1 MNFLASWFLPA
12 LAAVAGPTLIHLLNR
27 RRYRTQQWA
36 AMQFLREAVKR
47 NRRAI
52 QIRDFI
58 LLAIRTLVVLLF
70 VLAMARPYW
79 IGGGQQAYNGTE
91 PIHAVIVLDNSL
103 SMGYTALDKSLLDE
117 AKAQATNFIETLP
130 SGSEVSVIPM
140 CRQPNWFNVG
150 AYSSREDALNAVEQ
164 IRVVDQEAN
173 LRTAA
178 EKARLALEEDSGV
191 QTKRVV
197 LLGDLQANGWEDNS
211 LEETLDPL
219 GDVQVVAVQPADTDN
234 SWISDFYLRDGI
246 ADAESTG
253 HFIGT
258 VRHEGLEPRDNVT
271 VSLIVDDQVVAE
283 QILQLQPGQATTVN
297 FEHQF
302 VTAGTSKDPVFARAE
317 LTLDTDRLPMD
328 DRRVC
333 VVPVIAR
340 VPVVFIDQ
348 YGRDEDLE
356 RGRLGESF
364 MLRHLLA
371 PTLDED
377 VEHKSLI
384 DVIHRTIEDFTIEDL
399 QDARCVIISG
409 SVAPNVADVVTLREY
424 AEQGG
429 QVLITAGGLFETT
442 SWNAAAWDDGNGFL
456 PVGLSPEPVGSLPPA
471 NTQQWPTFGLNPETF
486 DDPIYNLQIP
496 EEEFQDLV
504 SAPIF
509 YKAISADLNSLDTFD
524 EKELSRVQDLLDSD
538 RRQTRWLNW
547 TNPLGRHYSEFTPEQ
562 IVARNRPRVLGQYD
576 NKESFLVERRIG
588 QGHVQLLT
596 SGVFPEWNDLSV
608 DTGVLL
614 LDRIVRTSLVR
625 SLPERTMPTQEE
637 MVIPVSVRHQHADH
651 KLTWPI
657 NSSNGTEAISV
668 DVFANQKYGVVIR
681 GATDRGFYQL
691 VRVEDE
697 TGGEVPVMLL
707 GFNGT
712 SEESNLTLQQIDELR
727 ALVPSGRVRWLAAG
741 AAISLEGETYLGN
754 GTWRWLMYCLLLLL
768 LVEMAVLTSKQRDE
782 NPSTGGAVI

>member
-52 QIRDFI
+52 QIRDLV

-79 IGGGQQAYNGTE
+79 VGGGQQAYNGSE
-91 PIHAVIVLDNSL
+91 PIHAVIVVDNSL
-103 SMGYTALDKSLLDE
+103 SMGYTALDKSLLDD
-117 AKAQATNFIETLP
+117 AKAQASAFIETLP

-140 CRQPNWFNVG
+140 CTQPHWFSVG
-150 AYSSREDALNAVEQ
+150 AYSSREDALNAIEQ
-164 IRVVDQEAN
+164 IRVVDQSAD
-173 LRTAA
+173 LRAAA
-178 EKARLALEEDSGV
+178 EQAGIALEQDSSV
-191 QTKRVV
+191 QTKRVIM
-197 LLGDLQANGWEDNS
+197 LGDLQSHGWQDNN
-211 LEETLDPL
+211 LEETLATL
-219 GDVQVVAVQPADTDN
+219 GDLQIVAVQPTETDN

-246 ADAESTG
+246 ADAESTA
-253 HFIGT
+253 HFTGT
-258 VRHEGLEPRDNVT
+258 VRHEGIEPRSNVT
-271 VSLIVDDQVVAE
+271 VSLIIDDQVVAE
-283 QILQLQPGQATTVN
+283 QILQLEPGQATTVR

-302 VTAGTSKDPVFARAE
+302 VTAGSSREPVFARAE
-317 LTLDTDRLPMD
+317 LTLDADRLPMD

-364 MLRHLLA
+364 MLRHLLS
-371 PTLDED
+371 PILEED

-384 DVIHRTIEDFTIEDL
+384 DVLHRTIEDFTIEDL
-399 QDARCVIISG
+399 QDARCVIIAG

-429 QVLITAGGLFETT
+429 QILIAAGGLFEATSWTT
-442 SWNAAAWDDGNGFL
+442 SAWDDGNGFL
-456 PVGLSPEPVGSLPPA
+456 PIALSPEPVGSLPPA
-471 NTQQWPTFGLNPETF
+471 NTQQWPTFSLNPETF
-486 DDPIYNLQIP
+486 EDPIYNLQIP
-496 EEEFQDLV
+496 GDEFNDLI
-504 SAPIF
+504 SAPVF
-509 YKAISADLNSLDTFD
+509 YKAIATDMTTLDDFD
-524 EKELSRVQDLLDSD
+524 EKELSRVQALLEQND
-538 RRQTRWLNW
+538 QQPRWLNW

-576 NKESFLVERRIG
+576 NKHPFLVERRIG

-614 LDRIVRTSLVR
+614 LDRIVRNSLVR
-625 SLPERTMPTQEE
+625 SLPERTMDTQKE
-637 MVIPVSVRHQHADH
+637 MVIPVSTRHQHADH

-657 NSSNGTEAISV
+657 NSSQGTEAV
-668 DVFANQKYGVVIR
+668 AVEVLGAQKYGVVIR
-681 GATDRGFYQL
+681 GATDRGFYSL
-691 VRVEDE
+691 TRTEED

-707 GFNGT
+707 GFNGDG
-712 SEESNLTLQQIDELR
+712 EESNLALQQTSELE
-727 ALVPSGRVRWLAAG
+727 AIASDGRIRWLTAG
-741 AAISLEGETYLGN
+741 DTLSLEGETYLGS
-754 GTWRWLMYCLLLLL
+754 GTWRWLMYLLLLML
-768 LVEMAVLTSKQRDE
+768 LVEMAVLASKKQE
-782 NPSTGGAVI
+782 AAESGGVTA

>member
-1 MNFLASWFLPA
+1 MNFIASWFLPA

-36 AMQFLREAVKR
+36 AMQFLLEAVKR

-52 QIRDFI
+52 QIRDLI
-58 LLAIRTLVVLLF
+58 LLAIRTFIVLLF

-79 IGGGQQAYNGTE
+79 VGGGQQAYNGSE

-103 SMGYTALDKSLLDE
+103 SMGYTALDKSLLDN
-117 AKAQATNFIETLP
+117 AKSQAAAFVETLP

-140 CRQPNWFNVG
+140 CTQPHWFSVG
-150 AYSSREDALNAVEQ
+150 AYSSREDALNAIEQ
-164 IRVVDQEAN
+164 IRVVDQSAD
-173 LRTAA
+173 LRLAA
-178 EKARLALEEDSGV
+178 EQATLALEQDSNV
-191 QTKRVV
+191 QTKRVI
-197 LLGDLQANGWEDNS
+197 LLGDLQTHGWQDSN
-211 LEETLDPL
+211 LEQTLGSL
-219 GDVQVVAVQPADTDN
+219 GDVQVVAVQPAATDN

-246 ADAESTG
+246 ADAESTA

-258 VRHEGLEPRDNVT
+258 VRHEGVEPRTDVT
-271 VSLIVDDQVVAE
+271 VSLIINDQVVAE
-283 QILQLQPGQATTVN
+283 QILQLQPGQAATVN

-302 VTAGTSKDPVFARAE
+302 VTAGSSKEPEFARAE

-348 YGRDEDLE
+348 YGRDEDLD

-371 PTLDED
+371 PTLGED
-377 VEHKSLI
+377 IEHKSLI

-409 SVAPNVADVVTLREY
+409 SVAPNIADVVTLREY

-429 QVLITAGGLFETT
+429 QILITAGGLFEST
-442 SWNAAAWDDGNGFL
+442 SWNAAAWDEGNGFL
-456 PVGLSPEPVGSLPPA
+456 PVGISPDPVGSLPPA

-486 DDPIYNLQIP
+486 DDPIYNLQLP
-496 EEEFQDLV
+496 ADEFNDLL
-504 SAPIF
+504 SAPVF
-509 YKAISADLNSLDTFD
+509 YKAISADINSLDTFD
-524 EKELSRVQDLLDSD
+524 DKELARVQNLLNNDA
-538 RRQTRWLNW
+538 QQPRWLNW

-562 IVARNRPRVLGQYD
+562 LVARNRPRILGQYD
-576 NKESFLVERRIG
+576 NKQAFLVERRIG

-625 SLPERTMPTQEE
+625 SLPERTMATQAE
-637 MVIPVSVRHQHADH
+637 MVIPVSTRHQHADH
-651 KLTWPI
+651 KLTWPVH
-657 NSSNGTEAISV
+657 STNGTEAVAVELLGS
-668 DVFANQKYGVVIR
+668 QKHGVVIR

-691 VRVEDE
+691 IRSE
-697 TGGEVPVMLL
+697 TDSDNEVPVMLL

-712 SEESNLTLQQIDELR
+712 SDESDLTLQQTEELQ
-727 ALVPSGRVRWLAAG
+727 AQVPDSRVRWLSEG
-741 AAISLEGETYLGN
+741 ETLSLEGETSLGS
-754 GTWRWLMYCLLLLL
+754 GTWRWLMYLL
-768 LVEMAVLTSKQRDE
+768 LVLLLIEMGVLASGSREEK
-782 NPSTGGAVI
+782 PSTDGVTA

>member
-52 QIRDFI
+52 QIRDLV

-79 IGGGQQAYNGTE
+79 VGGGQQAYNGSE
-91 PIHAVIVLDNSL
+91 PIHAVIVVDNSL
-103 SMGYTALDKSLLDE
+103 SMGYTALDKSLLDD
-117 AKAQATNFIETLP
+117 AKAQASAFIETLP

-140 CRQPNWFNVG
+140 CTQPHWFSVG
-150 AYSSREDALNAVEQ
+150 AYSSREDALNAIEQ
-164 IRVVDQEAN
+164 IRVVDQSAD
-173 LRTAA
+173 LRAAA
-178 EKARLALEEDSGV
+178 EQAGIALEQDSSV
-191 QTKRVV
+191 QTKRVIM
-197 LLGDLQANGWEDNS
+197 LGDLQSHGWQDNN
-211 LEETLDPL
+211 LEETLATL
-219 GDVQVVAVQPADTDN
+219 GDLQLVAVQPTETDN

-246 ADAESTG
+246 ADAESTA
-253 HFIGT
+253 HFTGT
-258 VRHEGLEPRDNVT
+258 VRHEGIEPRSNVT
-271 VSLIVDDQVVAE
+271 VSLIIDDQVVAE
-283 QILQLQPGQATTVN
+283 QILQLEPGQATTVR

-302 VTAGTSKDPVFARAE
+302 VTAGSSREPVFARAE
-317 LTLDTDRLPMD
+317 LTLDADRLPMD

-364 MLRHLLA
+364 MLRHLLS
-371 PTLDED
+371 PILEED

-384 DVIHRTIEDFTIEDL
+384 DVLHRTIEDFTIEDL
-399 QDARCVIISG
+399 QDARCVIIAG

-429 QVLITAGGLFETT
+429 QILIAAGGLFEATSWTT
-442 SWNAAAWDDGNGFL
+442 SAWDDGNGFL
-456 PVGLSPEPVGSLPPA
+456 PIALSPEPVGSLPPA
-471 NTQQWPTFGLNPETF
+471 NTQQWPTFSLNPETF
-486 DDPIYNLQIP
+486 EDPIYNLQIP
-496 EEEFQDLV
+496 GDEFNDLI
-504 SAPIF
+504 SAPVF
-509 YKAISADLNSLDTFD
+509 YKAIATDMTTLDDFD
-524 EKELSRVQDLLDSD
+524 EKELSRVQTLLEQND
-538 RRQTRWLNW
+538 QQPRWLNW

-576 NKESFLVERRIG
+576 NKHPFLVERRIG

-614 LDRIVRTSLVR
+614 LDRIVRNSLVR
-625 SLPERTMPTQEE
+625 SLPERTMDTQKE
-637 MVIPVSVRHQHADH
+637 MVIPVSTRHQHADH

-657 NSSNGTEAISV
+657 NSSQGTEAV
-668 DVFANQKYGVVIR
+668 AVEVLGAQKYGVVIR
-681 GATDRGFYQL
+681 GATDRGFYSL
-691 VRVEDE
+691 TRTEED

-707 GFNGT
+707 GFNGDG
-712 SEESNLTLQQIDELR
+712 EESNLALQQTSELE
-727 ALVPSGRVRWLAAG
+727 AIASDGRIRWLTAG
-741 AAISLEGETYLGN
+741 DTLSLEGETYLGS
-754 GTWRWLMYCLLLLL
+754 GTWRWLMYLLLLML
-768 LVEMAVLTSKQRDE
+768 LVEMAVLASKKQE
-782 NPSTGGAVI
+782 AAESGGVTA

>member
-52 QIRDFI
+52 QIRDLV

-79 IGGGQQAYNGTE
+79 VGGGQQAYNGSE
-91 PIHAVIVLDNSL
+91 PIHAVIVVDNSL
-103 SMGYTALDKSLLDE
+103 SMGYTALDKSLLDD
-117 AKAQATNFIETLP
+117 AKAQASAFIETLP

-140 CRQPNWFNVG
+140 CTQPHWFSVG
-150 AYSSREDALNAVEQ
+150 AYSSREDALNAIEQ
-164 IRVVDQEAN
+164 IRVVDQSAD
-173 LRTAA
+173 LRAAA
-178 EKARLALEEDSGV
+178 EQAGIALEQDSSV
-191 QTKRVV
+191 QTKRVIM
-197 LLGDLQANGWEDNS
+197 LGDLQSHGWQDNN
-211 LEETLDPL
+211 LEETLATL
-219 GDVQVVAVQPADTDN
+219 GDLQIVAVQPTETDN

-246 ADAESTG
+246 ADAESTA
-253 HFIGT
+253 HFTGT
-258 VRHEGLEPRDNVT
+258 VRHEGIEPRSNVT
-271 VSLIVDDQVVAE
+271 VSLIIDDQVVAE
-283 QILQLQPGQATTVN
+283 QILQLEPGQAATVR

-302 VTAGTSKDPVFARAE
+302 VTAGSSREPVFARAE
-317 LTLDTDRLPMD
+317 LTLDADRLPMD

-364 MLRHLLA
+364 MLRHLLS
-371 PTLDED
+371 PILEED

-384 DVIHRTIEDFTIEDL
+384 DVLHRTIEDFTIEDL
-399 QDARCVIISG
+399 QDARCVIIAG

-429 QVLITAGGLFETT
+429 QILIAAGGLFEATSWTT
-442 SWNAAAWDDGNGFL
+442 SAWDDGNGFL
-456 PVGLSPEPVGSLPPA
+456 PIALSPEPVGSLPPA
-471 NTQQWPTFGLNPETF
+471 NTQQWPTFSLNPETF
-486 DDPIYNLQIP
+486 EDPIYNLQIP
-496 EEEFQDLV
+496 GDEFNDLI
-504 SAPIF
+504 SAPVF
-509 YKAISADLNSLDTFD
+509 YKAIATDMTTLDDFD
-524 EKELSRVQDLLDSD
+524 EKELSRVQTLLEQNDQ
-538 RRQTRWLNW
+538 RPRWLNW

-576 NKESFLVERRIG
+576 NKHPFLVERRIG

-614 LDRIVRTSLVR
+614 LDRIVRNSLVR
-625 SLPERTMPTQEE
+625 SLPERTMDTQKE
-637 MVIPVSVRHQHADH
+637 MVIPVSTRHQHADH

-657 NSSNGTEAISV
+657 NSSQGTEAV
-668 DVFANQKYGVVIR
+668 AVEVLGAQKYGVVIR
-681 GATDRGFYQL
+681 GATDRGFYSL
-691 VRVEDE
+691 TRTEED

-707 GFNGT
+707 GFNGDG
-712 SEESNLTLQQIDELR
+712 EESNLALQQTSELE
-727 ALVPSGRVRWLAAG
+727 AIASDGRIRWLTAG
-741 AAISLEGETYLGN
+741 DTLSLEGETYLGS
-754 GTWRWLMYCLLLLL
+754 GTWRWLMYLLLLML
-768 LVEMAVLTSKQRDE
+768 LVEMAVLASKKQE
-782 NPSTGGAVI
+782 AAESGGVTA

>member
-52 QIRDFI
+52 QIRDLV

-79 IGGGQQAYNGTE
+79 VGGGQQAYNGSE
-91 PIHAVIVLDNSL
+91 PIHAVIVVDNSL
-103 SMGYTALDKSLLDE
+103 SMGYTALDKSLLDD
-117 AKAQATNFIETLP
+117 AKAQASAFIETLP

-140 CRQPNWFNVG
+140 CTQPHWFSVG

-164 IRVVDQEAN
+164 IRVVDQSAD
-173 LRTAA
+173 LRAAA
-178 EKARLALEEDSGV
+178 EQAGIALEQDSSV
-191 QTKRVV
+191 QTKRVIM
-197 LLGDLQANGWEDNS
+197 LGDLQSHGWQDNN
-211 LEETLDPL
+211 LEETLATL
-219 GDVQVVAVQPADTDN
+219 GDLQIVAVQPTETDN

-246 ADAESTG
+246 ADAESTA

-258 VRHEGLEPRDNVT
+258 VRHEGIEPRSNVT
-271 VSLIVDDQVVAE
+271 VSLIIDDQVVAE
-283 QILQLQPGQATTVN
+283 QILQLEPGQATTVN

-302 VTAGTSKDPVFARAE
+302 VTAGSSREPVFARAE
-317 LTLDTDRLPMD
+317 LTLDADRLPMD

-348 YGRDEDLE
+348 YGQDEDLE

-364 MLRHLLA
+364 MLRHLLS
-371 PTLDED
+371 PILEED

-384 DVIHRTIEDFTIEDL
+384 DVLHRTIEDFTIEDL
-399 QDARCVIISG
+399 QDARCVIIAG

-429 QVLITAGGLFETT
+429 QILIAAGGLFEATSWTT
-442 SWNAAAWDDGNGFL
+442 SAWDDGNGFL
-456 PVGLSPEPVGSLPPA
+456 PIALSPEPVGSLPPA
-471 NTQQWPTFGLNPETF
+471 NTQQWPTFSLNPETF

-496 EEEFQDLV
+496 EDEFNDLI
-504 SAPIF
+504 SAPVF
-509 YKAISADLNSLDTFD
+509 YKAIATDMTTLDDFD
-524 EKELSRVQDLLDSD
+524 EKELSRVQTLLEQND
-538 RRQTRWLNW
+538 QQPRWLNW

-576 NKESFLVERRIG
+576 NKHPFLVERRIG

-614 LDRIVRTSLVR
+614 LDRIVRNSLVR
-625 SLPERTMPTQEE
+625 SLPERTMDTQKE
-637 MVIPVSVRHQHADH
+637 MVIPVSTRHQHADH

-657 NSSNGTEAISV
+657 NSSQGTEAV
-668 DVFANQKYGVVIR
+668 AVEVLGAQKYGVVIR
-681 GATDRGFYQL
+681 GATDRGFYSL
-691 VRVEDE
+691 TRTEEDA
-697 TGGEVPVMLL
+697 GGEVPVMLL
-707 GFNGT
+707 GFNGDG
-712 SEESNLTLQQIDELR
+712 EESNLALQQTSELE
-727 ALVPSGRVRWLAAG
+727 AIASDGRIRWLTAG
-741 AAISLEGETYLGN
+741 DALSLEGETYLGS
-754 GTWRWLMYCLLLLL
+754 GTWRWLMYSVLLML
-768 LVEMAVLTSKQRDE
+768 LVEMAVLASKKQE
-782 NPSTGGAVI
+782 ASEAGGVTA

>member
-52 QIRDFI
+52 QIRDLV

-79 IGGGQQAYNGTE
+79 VGGGQQAYNGSE
-91 PIHAVIVLDNSL
+91 PIHAVIVVDNSL
-103 SMGYTALDKSLLDE
+103 SMGYTALDKSLLDD
-117 AKAQATNFIETLP
+117 AKAQASAFIETLP

-140 CRQPNWFNVG
+140 CTQPHWFSVG
-150 AYSSREDALNAVEQ
+150 AYSSREDALNAIEQ
-164 IRVVDQEAN
+164 IRVVDQSAD
-173 LRTAA
+173 LRSAA
-178 EKARLALEEDSGV
+178 EQAGIALEQDSSV
-191 QTKRVV
+191 QTKRVIM
-197 LLGDLQANGWEDNS
+197 LGDLQSHGWQDNN
-211 LEETLDPL
+211 LEETLATL
-219 GDVQVVAVQPADTDN
+219 GDLQIVAVQPTETDN

-246 ADAESTG
+246 ADAESTA
-253 HFIGT
+253 HFTGT
-258 VRHEGLEPRDNVT
+258 VRHEGIEPRSNVT
-271 VSLIVDDQVVAE
+271 VSLIIDDQVVAE
-283 QILQLQPGQATTVN
+283 QILQLEPGQATTVR

-302 VTAGTSKDPVFARAE
+302 VTAGSSREPVFARAE
-317 LTLDTDRLPMD
+317 LTLDADRLPMD

-364 MLRHLLA
+364 MLRHLLS
-371 PTLDED
+371 PILEED

-384 DVIHRTIEDFTIEDL
+384 DVLHRTIEDFTIEDL
-399 QDARCVIISG
+399 QDARCVIIAG

-429 QVLITAGGLFETT
+429 QILIAAGGLFEATSWTT
-442 SWNAAAWDDGNGFL
+442 SAWDDGNGFL
-456 PVGLSPEPVGSLPPA
+456 PIALSPEPVGSLPPA
-471 NTQQWPTFGLNPETF
+471 NTQQWPTFSLNPETF
-486 DDPIYNLQIP
+486 EDPIYNLQIP
-496 EEEFQDLV
+496 EDDFNDLI
-504 SAPIF
+504 SAPVF
-509 YKAISADLNSLDTFD
+509 YKAIATDMTTLDDFD
-524 EKELSRVQDLLDSD
+524 EKELSRVQALLEQND
-538 RRQTRWLNW
+538 QQPRWLNW

-576 NKESFLVERRIG
+576 NKHPFLVERRIG

-614 LDRIVRTSLVR
+614 LDRIVRNSLVR
-625 SLPERTMPTQEE
+625 SLPERTMDTQKE
-637 MVIPVSVRHQHADH
+637 MVIPVSTRHQHADH

-657 NSSNGTEAISV
+657 NSSQGTEAV
-668 DVFANQKYGVVIR
+668 AVEVLGAQKYGAVIR
-681 GATDRGFYQL
+681 GATDRGFYSL
-691 VRVEDE
+691 TRTEED

-707 GFNGT
+707 GFNGDG
-712 SEESNLTLQQIDELR
+712 EESNLALQQTSELK
-727 ALVPSGRVRWLAAG
+727 AIASDGRIRWLTASDTL
-741 AAISLEGETYLGN
+741 SLEGETYLGS
-754 GTWRWLMYCLLLLL
+754 GTWRWLMYLLLLML
-768 LVEMAVLTSKQRDE
+768 LVEMAVLASKKQDAAE
-782 NPSTGGAVI
+782 SGGVTA

>member
-36 AMQFLREAVKR
+36 AMLFLREAVKR

-52 QIRDFI
+52 QIRDLV

-79 IGGGQQAYNGTE
+79 VGGGQQAYNGSE
-91 PIHAVIVLDNSL
+91 PIHAVIVVDNSL
-103 SMGYTALDKSLLDE
+103 SMGYTALDKSLLED
-117 AKAQATNFIETLP
+117 AKSQASAFIEALP
-130 SGSEVSVIPM
+130 SGSEISVIPM
-140 CRQPNWFNVG
+140 CTQPYWFSVG
-150 AYSSREDALNAVEQ
+150 AYSSREDALNAIEQ
-164 IRVVDQEAN
+164 IRVVDQSAD
-173 LRTAA
+173 LRAAA
-178 EKARLALEEDSGV
+178 EQAGIALVQDSSV
-191 QTKRVV
+191 QTTRVIM
-197 LLGDLQANGWEDNS
+197 LGDLQSHGWQDNN
-211 LEETLDPL
+211 LEETLATL
-219 GDVQVVAVQPADTDN
+219 GDLQIVAVQPAETDN

-246 ADAESTG
+246 ADAESTA

-258 VRHEGLEPRDNVT
+258 VRHEGAEPRSNVT
-271 VSLIVDDQVVAE
+271 VSLIIDDQVVAE

-302 VTAGTSKDPVFARAE
+302 VTAGSSREPEFARAE
-317 LTLDTDRLPMD
+317 LTLDADRLPMD

-340 VPVVFIDQ
+340 VPIVFIDQ

-356 RGRLGESF
+356 RGRIGESF
-364 MLRHLLA
+364 MLRHLLS
-371 PTLDED
+371 PILEED

-384 DVIHRTIEDFTIEDL
+384 DVLHRTIEDFTIEDL
-399 QDARCVIISG
+399 QDARCVIIAG

-429 QVLITAGGLFETT
+429 QILIAAGALFEATSWTT
-442 SWNAAAWDDGNGFL
+442 SAWDEGNGFL
-456 PVGLSPEPVGSLPPA
+456 PIALSPEPVGSLPPA
-471 NTQQWPTFGLNPETF
+471 NTQQWPTFNLNPETF
-486 DDPIYNLQIP
+486 EDPIYNLQIP
-496 EEEFQDLV
+496 EEEFNDLI

-509 YKAISADLNSLDTFD
+509 YKAIATDMTTLDDFD
-524 EKELSRVQDLLDSD
+524 EKELSRVQALLEQND
-538 RRQTRWLNW
+538 QQPRWLNW

-576 NKESFLVERRIG
+576 NNHPFLVERRIG

-614 LDRIVRTSLVR
+614 LDRIVRNSLVR
-625 SLPERTMPTQEE
+625 SLPERTMDTQKE
-637 MVIPVSVRHQHADH
+637 MVIPVSTRHQHADH

-657 NSSNGTEAISV
+657 NSSQGSEAV
-668 DVFANQKYGVVIR
+668 AVEVLGAQKYGVVIR
-681 GATDRGFYQL
+681 GATDRGFYSL
-691 VRVEDE
+691 TRTEEDA
-697 TGGEVPVMLL
+697 GGEVPVMLL
-707 GFNGT
+707 GFNGDGEESHLALQQT
-712 SEESNLTLQQIDELR
+712 SELEAIASDDRI
-727 ALVPSGRVRWLAAG
+727 RWLNSG
-741 AAISLEGETYLGN
+741 ETLSLEGETYLGS
-754 GTWRWLMYCLLLLL
+754 GTWRWLMYLLLLML
-768 LVEMAVLTSKQRDE
+768 LVEMAVLASKKQE
-782 NPSTGGAVI
+782 ATEAGGVTA

>member
-52 QIRDFI
+52 QIRDLV

-79 IGGGQQAYNGTE
+79 VGGGQQAYNGSE
-91 PIHAVIVLDNSL
+91 PIHAVIVVDNSL
-103 SMGYTALDKSLLDE
+103 SMGYTALDKSLLDD
-117 AKAQATNFIETLP
+117 AKAQASAFIETLP

-140 CRQPNWFNVG
+140 CTQPHWFSVG
-150 AYSSREDALNAVEQ
+150 AYSSREDALNAIEQ
-164 IRVVDQEAN
+164 IRVVDQSAD
-173 LRTAA
+173 LRAAA
-178 EKARLALEEDSGV
+178 EQAGIALEQDSSV
-191 QTKRVV
+191 QTKRVIM
-197 LLGDLQANGWEDNS
+197 LGDLQSHGWQDNN
-211 LEETLDPL
+211 LEETLATL
-219 GDVQVVAVQPADTDN
+219 GDLQIVAVQPTETDN

-246 ADAESTG
+246 ADAESTA
-253 HFIGT
+253 HFTGT
-258 VRHEGLEPRDNVT
+258 VRHEGIEPRSNVT
-271 VSLIVDDQVVAE
+271 VSLIIDDQVVAE
-283 QILQLQPGQATTVN
+283 QILQLEPGQATTVR

-302 VTAGTSKDPVFARAE
+302 VTAGSSREPVFARAE
-317 LTLDTDRLPMD
+317 LTLDADRLPMD

-364 MLRHLLA
+364 MLRHLLS
-371 PTLDED
+371 PILEED

-384 DVIHRTIEDFTIEDL
+384 DVLHRTIEDFTIEDL
-399 QDARCVIISG
+399 QDARCVIIAG

-429 QVLITAGGLFETT
+429 QILIAAGGLFEATSWTT
-442 SWNAAAWDDGNGFL
+442 SAWDDGNGFL
-456 PVGLSPEPVGSLPPA
+456 PIALSPDPVGSLPPA
-471 NTQQWPTFGLNPETF
+471 NTQQWPTFSLNPETF
-486 DDPIYNLQIP
+486 EDPIYNLQIP
-496 EEEFQDLV
+496 GDEFNDLI
-504 SAPIF
+504 SAPVF
-509 YKAISADLNSLDTFD
+509 YKAIATDMTTLDDFD
-524 EKELSRVQDLLDSD
+524 EKELSRVQTLLEQND
-538 RRQTRWLNW
+538 QQPRWLNW

-576 NKESFLVERRIG
+576 NKHPFLVERRIG

-614 LDRIVRTSLVR
+614 LDRIVRNSLVR
-625 SLPERTMPTQEE
+625 SLPERTMDTQKE
-637 MVIPVSVRHQHADH
+637 MVIPVSTRHQHADH

-657 NSSNGTEAISV
+657 NSSQGTEAV
-668 DVFANQKYGVVIR
+668 AVEVLGAQKYGVVIR
-681 GATDRGFYQL
+681 GATDRGFYSL
-691 VRVEDE
+691 TRTEED

-707 GFNGT
+707 GFNGDG
-712 SEESNLTLQQIDELR
+712 EESNLALQQTSELE
-727 ALVPSGRVRWLAAG
+727 AIASDGRIRWLTAG
-741 AAISLEGETYLGN
+741 DTLSLEGETYLGS
-754 GTWRWLMYCLLLLL
+754 GTWRWLMYLLLLML
-768 LVEMAVLTSKQRDE
+768 LVEMAVLASKKQE
-782 NPSTGGAVI
+782 AAESGGVTA

>member
-52 QIRDFI
+52 QIRDLV

-79 IGGGQQAYNGTE
+79 VGGGQQAYNGSE
-91 PIHAVIVLDNSL
+91 PIHAVIVVDNSL
-103 SMGYTALDKSLLDE
+103 SMGYTALDKSLLDD
-117 AKAQATNFIETLP
+117 AKAQASAFIETLP

-140 CRQPNWFNVG
+140 CTQPHWFSVG
-150 AYSSREDALNAVEQ
+150 AYSSREDALNAIEQ
-164 IRVVDQEAN
+164 IRVVDQSAD
-173 LRTAA
+173 LRAAA
-178 EKARLALEEDSGV
+178 EQAGIALEQDSSV
-191 QTKRVV
+191 QTKRVIM
-197 LLGDLQANGWEDNS
+197 LGDLQSHGWQDNN
-211 LEETLDPL
+211 LEETLATL
-219 GDVQVVAVQPADTDN
+219 GDLQIVAVQPTETDN

-246 ADAESTG
+246 ADAESTA
-253 HFIGT
+253 HFTGT
-258 VRHEGLEPRDNVT
+258 VRHEGIEPRSNVT
-271 VSLIVDDQVVAE
+271 VSLIIDDQVVAE
-283 QILQLQPGQATTVN
+283 QILQLEPGQATTVR

-302 VTAGTSKDPVFARAE
+302 VTAGSSREPVFARAE
-317 LTLDTDRLPMD
+317 LTLDADRLPMD

-364 MLRHLLA
+364 MLRHLLS
-371 PTLDED
+371 PILEED

-384 DVIHRTIEDFTIEDL
+384 DVLHRTIEDFTIEDL
-399 QDARCVIISG
+399 QDARCVIIAG

-429 QVLITAGGLFETT
+429 QILIAAGGLFEATSWTT
-442 SWNAAAWDDGNGFL
+442 SAWDDGNGFL
-456 PVGLSPEPVGSLPPA
+456 PIALSPEPVGSLPPA
-471 NTQQWPTFGLNPETF
+471 NTQQWPTFSLNPETF
-486 DDPIYNLQIP
+486 EDPIYNLQIP
-496 EEEFQDLV
+496 GDEFNDLI
-504 SAPIF
+504 SAPVF
-509 YKAISADLNSLDTFD
+509 YKAIATDMTTLDDFD
-524 EKELSRVQDLLDSD
+524 EKELSRVQTLLEQND
-538 RRQTRWLNW
+538 QQPRWLNW

-576 NKESFLVERRIG
+576 NKHPFLVERRIG

-614 LDRIVRTSLVR
+614 LDRIVRNSLVR
-625 SLPERTMPTQEE
+625 SLPERTMDTQKE
-637 MVIPVSVRHQHADH
+637 MVIPVSTRHQHADH

-657 NSSNGTEAISV
+657 NSSQGTEAV
-668 DVFANQKYGVVIR
+668 AVEVLGAQKYGVVIR
-681 GATDRGFYQL
+681 GATDRGFYSL
-691 VRVEDE
+691 TRTEED

-707 GFNGT
+707 GFNGDG
-712 SEESNLTLQQIDELR
+712 EESNLALQQTSELE
-727 ALVPSGRVRWLAAG
+727 AIASDGRIRWLTAG
-741 AAISLEGETYLGN
+741 DMLSLEGETYLGS
-754 GTWRWLMYCLLLLL
+754 GTWRWLMYLLLLML
-768 LVEMAVLTSKQRDE
+768 LVEMAVLASKKQE
-782 NPSTGGAVI
+782 AAESGGVTA

>member
-1 MNFLASWFLPA
+1 MNFIAYWFLPA

-47 NRRAI
+47 NRRAV
-52 QIRDFI
+52 QIRDLV
-58 LLAIRTLVVLLF
+58 LLAIRTLIVLLF

-79 IGGGQQAYNGTE
+79 VGGGQQAYNGSE

-103 SMGYTALDKSLLDE
+103 SMGYTALDKSLLDD
-117 AKAQATNFIETLP
+117 AKEQAATFIESLP

-140 CRQPNWFNVG
+140 CTQPHWFGVG
-150 AYSSREDALNAVEQ
+150 AYASRDDALNAVEQ
-164 IRVVDQEAN
+164 IRVVDQAAD
-173 LRTAA
+173 LRAA
-178 EKARLALEEDSGV
+178 TEQAALALEQDSSV

-197 LLGDLQANGWEDNS
+197 LLGDLQTHGWQDNN
-211 LEETLDPL
+211 LEETLTAL
-219 GDVQVVAVQPADTDN
+219 GDVQVVAVQPTERDN

-246 ADAESTG
+246 ADAESTA

-258 VRHEGLEPRDNVT
+258 VRHEGVEPRSNVT
-271 VSLIVDDQVVAE
+271 VSLIINDQIVAE

-302 VTAGTSKDPVFARAE
+302 VTAGSSKEPEFARAE
-317 LTLDTDRLPMD
+317 LTLDSDRLPMD

-340 VPVVFIDQ
+340 VPIVFIDQ
-348 YGRDEDLE
+348 YGRDEDLD

-371 PTLDED
+371 PTLEED
-377 VEHKSLI
+377 LEHKSLI

-424 AEQGG
+424 VQQGG
-429 QVLITAGGLFETT
+429 QILITAGGLFEAT
-442 SWNAAAWDDGNGFL
+442 SWTASAWDDGNGFL
-456 PVGLSPEPVGSLPPA
+456 PIALSPDPVGSLPPA

-486 DDPIYNLQIP
+486 EDPIYNLQIP
-496 EEEFQDLV
+496 QQEFEDLV
-504 SAPIF
+504 SAPVF
-509 YKAISADLNSLDTFD
+509 YKAIATDLSALETFD
-524 EKELSRVQDLLDSD
+524 EKELTRVQDLLETSD
-538 RRQTRWLNW
+538 QQPRWLNW

-562 IVARNRPRVLGQYD
+562 IVARNRPRILGQYD
-576 NKESFLVERRIG
+576 NKQPFLVERRVG
-588 QGHVQLLT
+588 QGHVQILT

-625 SLPERTMPTQEE
+625 SLPERTMATQRE
-637 MVIPVSVRHQHADH
+637 MVIPVSTRHQHADH

-657 NSSNGTEAISV
+657 HSSNGTEAV
-668 DVFANQKYGVVIR
+668 AVELLGQQKYGVVIR
-681 GATDRGFYQL
+681 GATDRGFYGL
-691 VRVEDE
+691 TRIEEESGADL
-697 TGGEVPVMLL
+697 PVMLL
-707 GFNGT
+707 GFNGD
-712 SEESNLTLQQIDELR
+712 SEESNLTLQDSAELS
-727 ALVPSGRVRWLAAG
+727 ALVADGNVRWLASG
-741 AAISLEGETYLGN
+741 EIISLDGETYLGS
-754 GTWRWLMYCLLLLL
+754 GTWRWLMYLLLILL
-768 LVEMAVLTSKQRDE
+768 LVEMAVLASKRQE
-782 NPSTGGAVI
+782 ESTAGGVTA